1 VIAAVRHYSNGAKR
15 PFSKPLPSERELISE
30 GENMSQERGI
40 SRVVNVPPAA
50 PGFVG
55 PGHLAA
61 PVVSPENFEMN
72 DPFILLMDDHLDIG
86 DRPVGGPH
94 PHAGFETVTLI
105 LDGAIFDRDEGG
117 TLNAGEVQW
126 MTAGSGIIHSEDVRT
141 KGRVRLL
148 QLWLTLPK
156 NQRWIAPGFQAIN
169 VNAVPVRHE
178 LGAEIQVY
186 SGSSGGLRSGTRN
199 HVPVTMVEI
208 NLEPHASAEQDI
220 PTSYNGFAFVI
231 DGSVQIGDTVL
242 NTGQVGWLDRPTD
255 NGTSVLR
262 VVADESGARLI
273 LYAGQPQGDPIVS
286 YGPFIGDS
294 KQDIARLF
302 AEYQAGMFPRLSELK
317 KQQL

>member
-1 VIAAVRHYSNGAKR
+1 
-15 PFSKPLPSERELISE
+15 
-30 GENMSQERGI
+30 MSQQRSI
-40 SRVVNVPPAA
+40 SRVVDVPPATS
-50 PGFVG
+50 GFVG

-126 MTAGSGIIHSEDVRT
+126 MTAGNGIIHSEDVRT
-141 KGRVRLL
+141 KGKVRLL

-156 NQRWIAPGFQAIN
+156 NKRWIAPGFQTIN
-169 VNAVPVRHE
+169 VNEVPVRHE
-178 LGAEIQVY
+178 KGAEIRVY
-186 SGSSGGLRSGTRN
+186 SGSSGGLQSGTRN

-208 NLEPHASAEQDI
+208 NLEPLASAEQDI
-220 PTSYNGFAFVI
+220 PASYNGFAFVI

-242 NTGQVGWLDRPTD
+242 NTGQVGWLDRQSATD
-255 NGTSVLR
+255 TSVLR
-262 VVADESGARLI
+262 IVADKSGARLI
-273 LYAGQPQGDPIVS
+273 LYTGQPQGDPIVS
-286 YGPFIGDS
+286 FGPFIGDS

-302 AEYQAGMFPRLSELK
+302 SEYQAGRFPRLSELR
-317 KQQL
+317 KQHA

>member
-1 VIAAVRHYSNGAKR
+1 
-15 PFSKPLPSERELISE
+15 
-30 GENMSQERGI
+30 MSQQRGI

-55 PGHLAA
+55 RGHLAA

-105 LDGAIFDRDEGG
+105 LEGAIFDRDEGG

-141 KGRVRLL
+141 KGKVRLL

-156 NQRWIAPGFQAIN
+156 NKRWIAPGFQAIN

-186 SGSSGGLRSGTRN
+186 SGSSGELQSGTRN

-208 NLEPHASAEQDI
+208 NLEPHASAEQDV

-255 NGTSVLR
+255 NGTSLLR
-262 VVADESGARLI
+262 VVAGKSGARLI

-302 AEYQAGMFPRLSELK
+302 AEYQAGRFPRLSELK

>member
-1 VIAAVRHYSNGAKR
+1 
-15 PFSKPLPSERELISE
+15 
-30 GENMSQERGI
+30 MSQQRGI
-40 SRVVNVPPAA
+40 SRVVNVPRAA

-72 DPFILLMDDHLDIG
+72 DPFILLMDDHLDIR

-141 KGRVRLL
+141 KGKVRLL

-156 NQRWIAPGFQAIN
+156 NKRWTAPGFQAID

-186 SGSSGGLRSGTRN
+186 SGSSGGLHSGTRN
-199 HVPVTMVEI
+199 HVPVIMVEI

-220 PTSYNGFAFVI
+220 PSSYNGFAFVI
-231 DGSVQIGDTVL
+231 DGSVRIGNTVL

-262 VVADESGARLI
+262 VAAEKSGARVI

-302 AEYQAGMFPRLSELK
+302 AEYQAGRFPRLSELK
-317 KQQL
+317 KQQR

>member
-1 VIAAVRHYSNGAKR
+1 
-15 PFSKPLPSERELISE
+15 
-30 GENMSQERGI
+30 MSQERSI

-126 MTAGSGIIHSEDVRT
+126 MTAGNGIIHSEDVRT
-141 KGRVRLL
+141 KGKVRLL

-156 NQRWIAPGFQAIN
+156 NKRWIAPDFQTIN
-169 VNAVPVRHE
+169 VNEVPVRRKN
-178 LGAEIQVY
+178 GAEIRVY
-186 SGSSGGLRSGTRN
+186 SGSSVGLHSGTRN

-208 NLEPHASAEQDI
+208 NLEPHASAELDI

-231 DGSVQIGDTVL
+231 HGSVQIGGKVL
-242 NTGQVGWLDRPTD
+242 NTGQVGWLDRPTGS
-255 NGTSVLR
+255 GTSVLR
-262 VVADESGARLI
+262 VVADESGARLV
-273 LYAGQPQGDPIVS
+273 LYTGQPQGDPIES

-302 AEYQAGMFPRLSELK
+302 AEYQSGRFPRLSELK
-317 KQQL
+317 KQQV